1 MTAITM
7 LCDQASNIIR
17 GFEINGHA
25 GSAEYGVDIVC
36 ASVSVLAINTQ
47 NAIQRFCDDEFEQS
61 FNEKEGFMRFVIKG
75 LPGHDAGLLLAAAY
89 LGFEEIAKEYDNFV
103 SMEIKEV

>member
-7 LCDQASNIIR
+7 LCDKSSKVIK
-17 GFEINGHA
+17 GFEIDGHA
-25 GSAEYGVDIVC
+25 GYAGHGSDIVC

-47 NAIQRFCDDEFEQS
+47 NAIERFCEDEFEQ
-61 FNEKEGFMRFVIKG
+61 FCDEKSGSIKF
-75 LPGHDAGLLLAAAY
+75 LIKHQPGHDAGLLLAAAY
-89 LGFEEIAKEYDNFV
+89 LGFEEIAKEYDDFV

>member
-7 LCDQASNIIR
+7 LCDRSSNIIK
-17 GFEINGHA
+17 GFEISGHA
-25 GSAEYGVDIVC
+25 GAAEYGSDIVC

-47 NAIQRFCDDEFEQS
+47 NAIERFCDDEFEQS
-61 FNEKEGFMRFVIKG
+61 SNEEDGSMRFVIKD

-89 LGFEEIAKEYDNFV
+89 LGFEEIAKEYDDFV

>member
-1 MTAITM
+1 MTAIKM
-7 LCDQASNIIR
+7 LCDKASKVIK

-25 GSAEYGVDIVC
+25 GSDGYGKDIVC

-47 NAIQRFCDDEFEQS
+47 NAIEQFCEDEFEQS
-61 FNEKEGFMRFVIKG
+61 CNEKDGFMRFLIKEQ
-75 LPGHDAGLLLAAAY
+75 PGHDASLLLAAAY
-89 LGFEEIAKEYDNFV
+89 LGFEEIAKEYDDFV